1 MYIHVILQSW
11 PEYILEK
18 FLTNFE
24 PGGSYKNK
32 SKGIDNGKRR
42 GGVSK
47 GRKGIDNKYGSKA
60 VEGAQ
65 NFEEFFKL
73 ALEDNSPDCRYYSRQ
88 AFLTY
93 YEIWPEE
100 AEPLIVQHK
109 TTFKKHQEMVNKLG
123 HLFDGS
129 STTKGLGSEYSKTSY
144 VKKERERERDRKT
157 EKVISD
163 SRGFLPTGI
172 PNRRA
177 DAAPKSQ
184 NRVKSN
190 SKFLSEE
197 REKPDLPRPVDSN
210 KASLST
216 GFRNLKATNYK
227 NPPDNN
233 VYVSKYQ
240 NNNKFSNKQKR
251 SVSKDVIGTYKSS
264 GLTAGYKNGV
274 IENEHKILNEPDL
287 MELDEKCMDISEIE
301 IDPED
306 NKEETLYPQPYQGY
320 NLSNKKSPRE
330 EIADLLRKAESS
342 NWIDRI
348 NAFEQLTSYLSN
360 KAQFLPDVS
369 MFCKIVNLHFD
380 HLDDP
385 HFKIIL
391 VVHKNFGKLIHNFGE
406 TMEPYLSE
414 IIPRLLV
421 NLSDKREKVNNSAN
435 ILLNLLIQRY
445 GGDKLLEYFTEVLD
459 VKENVVVIGAALE
472 VLSNK
477 LIKDSDKYFRVKT
490 NIKNIIKR
498 IGKIVYEFSTD
509 KAMTMPA
516 LG

>member
-1 MYIHVILQSW
+1 M
-11 PEYILEK
+11 
-18 FLTNFE
+18 
-24 PGGSYKNK
+24 
-32 SKGIDNGKRR
+32 
-42 GGVSK
+42 
-47 GRKGIDNKYGSKA
+47 
-60 VEGAQ
+60 
-65 NFEEFFKL
+65 
-73 ALEDNSPDCRYYSRQ
+73 
-88 AFLTY
+88 
-93 YEIWPEE
+93 
-100 AEPLIVQHK
+100 QHK
-109 TTFKKHQEMVNKLG
+109 VTFKKHQEMVDKLG

-129 STTKGLGSEYSKTSY
+129 GTNSRVLGSDYSKKAS
-144 VKKERERERDRKT
+144 KPKDRERDKDRKT
-157 EKVISD
+157 EKVTMGN
-163 SRGFLPTGI
+163 SRGFLSAGI
-172 PNRRA
+172 GSRRA

-184 NRVKSN
+184 NRVHSN
-190 SKFLSEE
+190 NKFLSEE
-197 REKPDLPRPVDSN
+197 RVKPEIYQPADIG
-210 KASLST
+210 KATLST
-216 GFRNLKATNYK
+216 GFRNLKSTNYARQSE
-227 NPPDNN
+227 NN

-240 NNNKFSNKQKR
+240 NNNKFNSKQKR
-251 SVSKDVIGTYKSS
+251 SVSKDVIGTYKST
-264 GLTAGYKNGV
+264 GLTSNYKNV
-274 IENEHKILNEPDL
+274 PNEIELKIPDEPDF
-287 MELDEKCMDISEIE
+287 MELDEKCQDISEIE

-320 NLSNKKSPRE
+320 NLSDKKSPRE
-330 EIADLLRKAESS
+330 EIADLLKKAESS

-348 NAFEQLTSYLSN
+348 NAFELLTSYLSN

-477 LIKDSDKYFRVKT
+477 LIRDSDKYFKVKA

-509 KAMTMPA
+509 KTMTMPA